1 MSAGGIPQITE
12 QTDANIINQLFNSK
26 FVPVGEEKE
35 KQELQDE
42 NYYLGFPHL
51 IVLVRLVTKLLL
63 QIKKILGTEKG
74 FQLT

>member
-1 MSAGGIPQITE
+1 ML
-12 QTDANIINQLFNSK
+12 QLFNSK

-35 KQELQDE
+35 KQELQDY
-42 NYYLGFPHL
+42 YYLGFPHP